1 MEAIILA
8 GGLGSRL
15 ASVLNDIPKAMAPIG
30 QRPFLELLFDRLD
43 QGGVKHVLLSVGYL
57 HHVIQEH
64 FGPRYRSLDLEYII
78 ERTPLGTGGAV
89 RLGLSRIT
97 GPRAFVLNGDT
108 LVGVDYRQM
117 DRIHTVSQSCFSMA
131 VCDIQ
136 DTSRYG
142 QVTIK
147 DGRVVGFSEKKNGLG
162 QGLINAGVYLMDRDL
177 LNEHPLDEVFSLER
191 DYLVPMAGV
200 VKPLAFIT
208 PGPFIDIGIPEY
220 LEQAQRLALNP
231 L

>member
-1 MEAIILA
+1 MEAIVLA

-15 ASVLNDIPKAMAPIG
+15 ARVLNNIPKAMAPIG
-30 QRPFLELLFDRLD
+30 QRPFLELLLDRLE
-43 QGGVKHVLLSVGYL
+43 QGGVKRVLLSVGYL

-64 FGPRYRSLDLEYII
+64 FGARYRSLDLEYIV
-78 ERTPLGTGGAV
+78 EQTPLGTGGAV

-108 LVGVDYRQM
+108 LVSVDYRQM
-117 DRIHTVSQSCFSMA
+117 DYMHTVSQSCFSMA

-142 QVTIK
+142 QVTIE
-147 DGRVVGFSEKKNGLG
+147 DGRVVGFSEKKSGLG

-191 DYLVPMAGV
+191 DYLVPMAAV

-208 PGPFIDIGIPEY
+208 PGPFIDIGVPED